1 MTRKNVRPEY
11 RSLQQRSSCRLPTA
25 NCRLLKIPAPFFPFA
40 PPFCIYIQKL
50 ETMESQNEYQSFF
63 VEVKNRIRSGQ
74 YEALKAVNKELVG
87 LYWDLGKMIVQ
98 KQTEHG
104 WGKSVVETLAS
115 DLQKEFPG
123 VKGFSISNL
132 WYMAQFYTKYQG
144 DTKLESMIREI
155 GWTHNLLIMKGCKA
169 SPERQFYIAASKKFG
184 WTTRVLEHQIDNKTF
199 EKYLLN
205 QTSLDQPLAD
215 KYKDQKILAIKDHY
229 TFDFLEL
236 AEDHSERELELA
248 LLKNIRGFLL
258 ELGGDFSFIG
268 HQYKLVVEDEEFFI
282 DLLLYH
288 RRLQS
293 LVAIEL
299 KTGNFKPEYK
309 GKMEFYLTVL
319 NEQIKLPNENEA
331 IGIIIC
337 RNKKRLI
344 VEYSLK
350 SSTLPIGIASY
361 STTSVLPDYYK
372 TLLPEPDEMARS
384 IDRWLTAA
392 EELT

>member
-1 MTRKNVRPEY
+1 
-11 RSLQQRSSCRLPTA
+11 
-25 NCRLLKIPAPFFPFA
+25 
-40 PPFCIYIQKL
+40 
-50 ETMESQNEYQSFF
+50 MESPKEYQSFF
-63 VEVKNRIRSGQ
+63 IEVKNRIRSAQ

-98 KQTEHG
+98 KQKEAG
-104 WGKSVVETLAS
+104 WGKSVVVTLAK
-115 DLQKEFPG
+115 DLQNDFPG
-123 VKGFSISNL
+123 GKGFSEANL
-132 WYMAQFYTKYQG
+132 WYMAQFYTEYQG
-144 DTKLESMIREI
+144 NTKLESMIREI
-155 GWTHNLLIMKGCKA
+155 GWTHNLLILKRCKVTL
-169 SPERQFYIAASKKFG
+169 ERMFYIRATQEFG
-184 WTTRVLEHQIDNKTF
+184 WTTRVLEHQIENKTF

-205 QTSLDQPLAD
+205 QTNFDQTLPE
-215 KYKDQKILAIKDHY
+215 KYKDQKKFAIKDHY

-236 AEDHSERELELA
+236 SDDHNEHELELA

-268 HQYKLVVEDEEFFI
+268 NQFKLVVEDEEFFI

-299 KTGNFKPEYK
+299 KTGGFKPEYK

-319 NEQIKLPNENEA
+319 NEQMKLPNENEA

-337 RNKKRLI
+337 KNKKRLI

-350 SSTLPIGIASY
+350 NSSLPIGIASY
-361 STTSVLPDYYK
+361 STTPILPDYYK
-372 TLLPEPDEMARS
+372 SLLPDSEEMARS
-384 IDRWLTAA
+384 IDRWLKAGKEPEA
-392 EELT
+392 

>member
-1 MTRKNVRPEY
+1 
-11 RSLQQRSSCRLPTA
+11 
-25 NCRLLKIPAPFFPFA
+25 
-40 PPFCIYIQKL
+40 
-50 ETMESQNEYQSFF
+50 
-63 VEVKNRIRSGQ
+63 
-74 YEALKAVNKELVG
+74 
-87 LYWDLGKMIVQ
+87 MIVQ

-123 VKGFSISNL
+123 QRGFSVRNL
-132 WYMAQFYTKYQG
+132 WQMVALYSEYQS
-144 DTKLESMIREI
+144 DKIMQSMTAEI
-155 GWTHNLLIMKGCKA
+155 SFTHNALILSKCKKR
-169 SPERQFYIAASKKFG
+169 PERQFYIAASKKFG

-205 QTSLDQPLAD
+205 QTSFDLPMPD

-268 HQYKLVVEDEEFFI
+268 HQYRLVVEDEEFFI

-309 GKMEFYLTVL
+309 GKREGSRRKAQGSREGISSNPWISQYHRVLTNKSLSLSKLRVFPCSSWLRGFPLSSQNVEIRWPML
-319 NEQIKLPNENEA
+319 NFE
-331 IGIIIC
+331 
-337 RNKKRLI
+337 
-344 VEYSLK
+344 
-350 SSTLPIGIASY
+350 
-361 STTSVLPDYYK
+361 
-372 TLLPEPDEMARS
+372 
-384 IDRWLTAA
+384 
-392 EELT
+392 